1 MNTIVTG
8 RTLRSLRRAVWF
20 SFVTAPALALFCV
33 FIFLTFNNS
42 LAGTFLNEARGLVA
56 GTPADKVRVCA
67 PPLNTTGGG
76 HVQPPPVLTSP
87 YEPALTDALD
97 WQRSADSSIRDA
109 YKILVIMGAFTW
121 LLCNGMAGFKD
132 TRRWLKGKT
141 MKINAVRR
149 AVQGGHG
156 KQDKE

>member
-1 MNTIVTG
+1 MKTIING

-20 SFVTAPALALFCV
+20 SFVTAPALALFCL

-42 LAGTFLNEARGLVA
+42 LAGAFLEEARGLVA

-67 PPLNTTGGG
+67 PPLNAEGEG
-76 HVQPPPVLTSP
+76 HFPPPVLTP
-87 YEPALTDALD
+87 PCEPVLRDAAD
-97 WQRSADSSIRDA
+97 WQRSTDSSIRDI
-109 YKILVIMGAFTW
+109 YKFLVTLGAFTW
-121 LLCNGMAGFKD
+121 WFCNGMAGLKD
-132 TRRWLKGKT
+132 TGRWLKERA